1 MLADG
6 YGDTRLVDL
15 LLTNF
20 GRVSSE
26 SPSLLLFFVLV
37 GPKLSPLERRDD
49 GPLAAERG
57 SSLKGDG
64 EKGGVRPVD
73 DVLLL
78 LPLMLL
84 S

>member
-1 MLADG
+1 M
-6 YGDTRLVDL
+6 
-15 LLTNF
+15 
-20 GRVSSE
+20 
-26 SPSLLLFFVLV
+26 LLFFVLV

-57 SSLKGDG
+57 SSFKGDG